1 MYVENQK
8 ILNLQI
14 TFKNKKIRGFAQSDF
29 QIYKLTLF
37 KDA

>member
-8 ILNLQI
+8 ILNLQA
-14 TFKNKKIRGFAQSDF
+14 TFKKKNVRGFTQSDF

-37 KDA
+37 KDE